1 MKPKLFTRKD
11 IEIVKLEETIRHD
24 DEPFD
29 LYMCLNEFA
38 AQGIHV
44 IDVTLV
50 STYSDQHKTHNHYM
64 IRIVR
69 PVYDVEIR
77 RYFKDS
83 YQKWDLIN
91 TDIFGY
97 FKSEDEAIEF
107 KKEYLKKS
115 NADVKFE
122 ADINLHSP
130 LEQII

>member
-1 MKPKLFTRKD
+1 
-11 IEIVKLEETIRHD
+11 
-24 DEPFD
+24 
-29 LYMCLNEFA
+29 
-38 AQGIHV
+38 
-44 IDVTLV
+44 
-50 STYSDQHKTHNHYM
+50 M

-97 FKSEDEAIEF
+97 FKSEDEAREF
-107 KKEYLKKS
+107 KKEYLEKS
-115 NADVKFE
+115 NTDVKFE
-122 ADINLHSP
+122 ADINRHSP